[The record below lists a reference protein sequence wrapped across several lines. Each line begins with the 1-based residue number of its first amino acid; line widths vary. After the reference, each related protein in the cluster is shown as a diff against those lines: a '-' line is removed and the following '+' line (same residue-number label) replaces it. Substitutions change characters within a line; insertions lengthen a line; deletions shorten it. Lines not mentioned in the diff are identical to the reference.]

1 MRADNHVRTN
11 VSSVSD
17 HYCVPVK
24 MTEDPSQNLKDLG
37 LRVGRATRTLCLR
50 LETWEF
56 LETELL
62 PLVSVNG
69 APRRSS
75 SERAA
80 LSPTPSRE
88 CGASGARDPT
98 HTHSHLVTYTLS
110 THQSQLPGFGI
121 TVLHEDAGSIPGDD
135 IRPFVPF
142 YFSGLFIIINNM
154 HI

>member
-1 MRADNHVRTN
+1 MDIFLMISASESAER
-11 VSSVSD
+11 
-17 HYCVPVK
+17 
-24 MTEDPSQNLKDLG
+24 LG
-37 LRVGRATRTLCLR
+37 RYVFVCP
-50 LETWEF
+50 ETWEF

-69 APRRSS
+69 APRRPS

-121 TVLHEDAGSIPGDD
+121 TVLHEDAGSIPGETTFDL
-135 IRPFVPF
+135 
-142 YFSGLFIIINNM
+142 LFRFTFR
-154 HI
+154 